1 MSKIYL
7 YDGKAYTEE
16 KIIKKFNNFNSGYSN
31 NPVLVYELSEVV
43 DLKEFVTG
51 IQKQK
56 ERDMQLTVLLDESD
70 EYTNMI
76 SFISIYKKYVESDD
90 VLAKN
95 PSWTIENSKK
105 HDILR
110 KFKEI
115 GLDNCK
121 FGNLLKRERE
131 YFLNEVDNSIEYFTA
146 YLKINSCTLNF
157 FKTKKTYDYST
168 WGGRKIIYT
177 KVDRF
182 NLSDETKSNF
192 KESKK
197 NLLDD
202 KKMQ

>member
-1 MSKIYL
+1 MNYQ
-7 YDGKAYTEE
+7 
-16 KIIKKFNNFNSGYSN
+16 
-31 NPVLVYELSEVV
+31 VV

-90 VLAKN
+90 VFKN

-121 FGNLLKRERE
+121 FGNLLKREE
-131 YFLNEVDNSIEYFTA
+131 NTF
-146 YLKINSCTLNF
+146 
-157 FKTKKTYDYST
+157 
-168 WGGRKIIYT
+168 
-177 KVDRF
+177 
-182 NLSDETKSNF
+182 
-192 KESKK
+192 
-197 NLLDD
+197 
-202 KKMQ
+202 